1 MREVTKGQGFIC
13 NDEAE
18 KIEIFTKL
26 EKLGYPIFKGSF
38 YNGNLGVNTYSGAL
52 GIFFNGEY
60 FSGNTATH
68 IKEKIN
74 KEEFFN
80 EVLIASQEWKPYA
93 TPKPM
98 LVDDITDGVFDL
110 EHPVLGEYEGHFIDK
125 NFEKWTFAREIPTPK
140 YTHEKLVEFVGH
152 EFIHVK

>member
-1 MREVTKGQGFIC
+1 M
-13 NDEAE
+13 
-18 KIEIFTKL
+18 
-26 EKLGYPIFKGSF
+26 S
-38 YNGNLGVNTYSGAL
+38 
-52 GIFFNGEY
+52 
-60 FSGNTATH
+60 
-68 IKEKIN
+68 KIN
-74 KEEFFN
+74 EIEALKSQIRHLKDLQKSMDTQHLKLQEQFIELKLQY
-80 EVLIASQEWKPYA
+80 EVLDSDRVLIASQEWKPYA